1 MGQEPRTKR
10 APAGAKPFRCKSFRV
25 SPLCGYLV
33 GHNPYPRLAPWATDL
48 LPLRGLVDALEDSRL
63 DQRVLKSVIVATV
76 RSETQVLCPYPV
88 QPALKRNLFR
98 WFNMAAL
105 SYRN

>member
-1 MGQEPRTKR
+1 MGQEPRTKQ

-48 LPLRGLVDALEDSRL
+48 LPLRGLVDALEDFRL
-63 DQRVLKSVIVATV
+63 DQRFFKSVIVPTV
-76 RSETQVLCPYPV
+76 RSETQSCAPAPSNKPSKDTCFGGLICKHCPL
-88 QPALKRNLFR
+88 A
-98 WFNMAAL
+98 
-105 SYRN
+105 